1 MLILWASRD
10 DLEDLYGD
18 PLEIWRTWADD
29 PQGQKL
35 ESGHHMAEEI
45 PDALSAVL
53 ASFLA
58 P

>member
-1 MLILWASRD
+1 VS

-29 PQGQKL
+29 LQGQKL

-45 PDALSAVL
+45 PDVLSAAL
-53 ASFLA
+53 GNFLA
-58 P
+58 Q